1 MTSSGR
7 GHELLPHTAD
17 AGFRA
22 RAATLPELFTESA
35 AALAEL
41 AAEVGSDV
49 EPSAVE
55 AVALEAADLDAL
67 VYAWLNELIG
77 LAAVER
83 AALVNVEVERID
95 RLTGEETGWSMAAT
109 VGLAAIDGCAVRPLR
124 DIKSAT
130 YHRLLVERDGVG
142 WRLEAYVDI

>member
-22 RAATLPELFTESA
+22 RAATLPELFAEAA

-41 AAEVGSDV
+41 AVEVDSDV

-67 VYAWLNELIG
+67 AYAWLNELIG
-77 LAAVER
+77 LAAVAH
-83 AALVNVEVERID
+83 AALVGVVVERVD
-95 RLTGEETGWSMAAT
+95 WQEDAGWM
-109 VGLAAIDGCAVRPLR
+109 LAARVRLAAVDGSAVRPLR

-130 YHRLLVERDGVG
+130 YHGLLVERDSAA